1 MGKKKSTVKPDNESP
16 VILTATT
23 REELAEKF
31 STFAS
36 QHEGATLT
44 AGAVGR
50 NAHRHHDCQKG
61 AAGAFEDQF

>member
-1 MGKKKSTVKPDNESP
+1 MNSMGKKKSTVKPDNESP
-16 VILTATT
+16 VILTAVT

-36 QHEGATLT
+36 QHEGAALT

-50 NAHRHHDCQKG
+50 NKDDGTYSLRID
-61 AAGAFEDQF
+61 FN

>member
-36 QHEGATLT
+36 QHEGSTLT
-44 AGAVGR
+44 AGAGGR
-50 NAHRHHDCQKG
+50 NKDDGTYSLRIDFVTK
-61 AAGAFEDQF
+61 

>member
-1 MGKKKSTVKPDNESP
+1 MNSMGKKKSTVKLDNESP
-16 VILTATT
+16 VILTAAT

-36 QHEGATLT
+36 QHKGATLT

-50 NAHRHHDCQKG
+50 NKDDGTYSLRID
-61 AAGAFEDQF
+61 FETK

>member
-1 MGKKKSTVKPDNESP
+1 MGKKKSTVKPDKESP

-36 QHEGATLT
+36 QHEGVTLT

-50 NAHRHHDCQKG
+50 NKDDGTYSLRIDFLTK
-61 AAGAFEDQF
+61 

>member
-16 VILTATT
+16 VILTAAT

-50 NAHRHHDCQKG
+50 NKDDGTYSLRID
-61 AAGAFEDQF
+61 FETK

>member
-1 MGKKKSTVKPDNESP
+1 MGKKKSAVKPDNESP

-36 QHEGATLT
+36 QHEGVTLT

-50 NAHRHHDCQKG
+50 NKDDGTYSLRIDFLTK
-61 AAGAFEDQF
+61 

>member
-1 MGKKKSTVKPDNESP
+1 MGKKKTTVQSGNESP
-16 VILTATT
+16 VILTAAT

-36 QHEGATLT
+36 QHEGTTLT

-50 NAHRHHDCQKG
+50 NKDDGTYSLRIDFVTK
-61 AAGAFEDQF
+61 

>member
-1 MGKKKSTVKPDNESP
+1 MGKKKSTVKPDKESP
-16 VILTATT
+16 VILTAAT

-36 QHEGATLT
+36 QHEGVTLT

-50 NAHRHHDCQKG
+50 NKDDGTYSLRIDFVTK
-61 AAGAFEDQF
+61 